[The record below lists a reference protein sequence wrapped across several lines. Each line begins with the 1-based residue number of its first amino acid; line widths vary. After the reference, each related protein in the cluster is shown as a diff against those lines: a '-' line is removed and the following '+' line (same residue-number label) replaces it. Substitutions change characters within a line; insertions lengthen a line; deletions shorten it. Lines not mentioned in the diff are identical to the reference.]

1 MAVDDGNDYYRSTGI
16 RFFDFFALF
25 VTFFFCTP
33 GSGTRAR
40 TRNLLCPRVPKRW

>member
-25 VTFFFCTP
+25 VTFFFLYT
-33 GSGTRAR
+33 GQWNASAYTEFTMSTR
-40 TRNLLCPRVPKRW
+40 T